1 MRALAD
7 GALPGPDAAPRRS
20 GSGPET
26 GPGTSPATAS
36 PAGTPPHPLPW
47 EELVKTALLGTDRRA
62 APVPARA
69 DGNAPG
75 ALLAAAAV
83 RTVRYRAG
91 LRPAVPAGAPLSAA
105 RPD

>member
-1 MRALAD
+1 MRPLAD
-7 GALPGPDAAPRRS
+7 STLPGPDAAPRRGS
-20 GSGPET
+20 SGPEADPGA
-26 GPGTSPATAS
+26 GPEDAPERAPADGAPS
-36 PAGTPPHPLPW
+36 HPLPW

-62 APVPARA
+62 APVSAGA

-91 LRPAVPAGAPLSAA
+91 LRPAA
-105 RPD
+105 